1 MPALAIARANS
12 IKTNNIV
19 FRENLYTY
27 IRQEEEKIIKEKK
40 KKKNKILCK
49 NK

>member
-19 FRENLYTY
+19 FRENLYAC
-27 IRQEEEKIIKEKK
+27 IKQKEEQVKK
-40 KKKNKILCK
+40 KKKKKIFNRNK
-49 NK
+49 

>member
-27 IRQEEEKIIKEKK
+27 IRLEEERIKKENKNKK
-40 KKKNKILCK
+40 KILCK

>member
-27 IRQEEEKIIKEKK
+27 IRLEEERIKKYNKNKK
-40 KKKNKILCK
+40 KILCK

>member
-12 IKTNNIV
+12 IKTNNFV
-19 FRENLYTY
+19 FRENLYAY
-27 IRQEEEKIIKEKK
+27 IRLEEERITKENKK
-40 KKKNKILCK
+40 KKKILCK